1 MEGSLR
7 YRTILSKFPLNRY
20 GQSYRLVEEEDHEFI
35 FLLRTDKER
44 CRHLSVTGED
54 PESQRIWIR
63 NYKLRERSG
72 DEFYFIAIDPDNN
85 EQLGV
90 FRLYNFT
97 CSTFG
102 TGSWLYKPGLKTQPI
117 IGNIVGKEI
126 GFDFLQYD
134 KCRFDVRKANSTIL
148 AYHKLFNPEQI
159 DEDELNFYFELS
171 KSCFENTKSR
181 ILKLFGKVS
190 QA

>member
-1 MEGSLR
+1 MEGPLR
-7 YRTILSKFPLNRY
+7 YQTVLSKFPLTRY

-44 CRHLSVTGED
+44 GRHLSVTRED
-54 PESQRIWIR
+54 PESQRLWIR

-72 DEFYFIAIDPDNN
+72 DEFYFIAIDPENN

-97 CSTFG
+97 NSTFG

-148 AYHKLFNPEQI
+148 AYHRLFNPVQI

-171 KSCFENTKSR
+171 KSSFENTKSR